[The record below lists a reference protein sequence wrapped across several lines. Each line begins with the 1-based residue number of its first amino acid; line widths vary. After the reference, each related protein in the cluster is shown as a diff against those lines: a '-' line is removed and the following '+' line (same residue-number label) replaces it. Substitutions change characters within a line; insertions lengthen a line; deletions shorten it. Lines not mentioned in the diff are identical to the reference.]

1 MSETRT
7 RIRLRSGGSTRIPDA
22 PRPELPDQVVMPLLD
37 RIVRQSLDEDY
48 RVVAERKAARARS
61 RRRERNRQRGRQRGL
76 QRAPKPP
83 PPRVR
88 PRRVAAAVMAVFG
101 VLVAIAA
108 VQTTRNAP
116 EANASRA
123 SLVDQIQ
130 ARRATIARLQG
141 RLDRLQTSITG
152 QRDALAQAAED
163 EQVLVARAERLGVR
177 SGFVAV
183 HGPGVRI
190 HLDDTPDGDVTQVVR
205 ASDLAMLVDG
215 LWNAGAEAIAVNNLR
230 LTALTAFAN
239 VGPAVHIGKV
249 PLDAPYTIEAIG
261 DQDTL
266 AADLLDTTFG
276 QRFYSLK
283 DSLGFPYDIRSVDEM
298 RLPAGQDLSLRT
310 VHLPDDSGNRP
321 QTDGGVNVP

>member
-1 MSETRT
+1 MSEART
-7 RIRLRSGGSTRIPDA
+7 PIRQRPGGSARITDA
-22 PRPELPDQVVMPLLD
+22 PPPELPDQVVMPLLD

-61 RRRERNRQRGRQRGL
+61 RRRERNRQRGL
-76 QRAPKPP
+76 QHAAKPA

-88 PRRVAAAVMAVFG
+88 PRRVAAAVMAAFG

-108 VQTTRNAP
+108 VQTARNAP
-116 EANASRA
+116 EENASRA

-141 RLDRLQTSITG
+141 RLVRLQSSITS

-163 EQVLVARAERLGVR
+163 QQVLVTRAERLGAR
-177 SGFVAV
+177 TGFVAV
-183 HGPGVRI
+183 RGPGVRI
-190 HLDDTPDGDVTQVVR
+190 HLDDTPEGDVTQVVR
-205 ASDLAMLVDG
+205 ASDLAMLIDG
-215 LWNAGAEAIAVNNLR
+215 LWNAGAEAIAVNNVR

-239 VGPAVHIGKV
+239 VGPAVHIGKL
-249 PLDAPYTIEAIG
+249 PLVAPYTIEAIG
-261 DQDTL
+261 DSDTL

-283 DSLGFPYDIRSVDEM
+283 DSLGFPYDIGSVDEM
-298 RLPAGQDLSLRT
+298 RLPADEDLNLRT
-310 VHLPDDSGNRP
+310 VHLPDESGNRP
-321 QTDGGVNVP
+321 DPGGGVNVP

>member
-1 MSETRT
+1 MPETRT
-7 RIRLRSGGSTRIPDA
+7 RIHPRTGGSTRIPDA
-22 PRPELPDQVVMPLLD
+22 PRAELPDQVVMPLLD

-48 RVVAERKAARARS
+48 RVVAERRAARARS
-61 RRRERNRQRGRQRGL
+61 RRRERNRQRGL
-76 QRAPKPP
+76 PRAPKPP

-108 VQTTRNAP
+108 VQTARNAP

-130 ARRATIARLQG
+130 ARRATIVRLQG
-141 RLDRLQTSITG
+141 RLVRLQTSITG
-152 QRDALAQAAED
+152 QRDALARAAED

-249 PLDAPYTIEAIG
+249 PLVAPYTIEAIG

-283 DSLGFPYDIRSVDEM
+283 DSLGFPYGIRSVDDL
-298 RLPAGQDLSLRT
+298 RLPAGQGPSLRT

-321 QTDGGVNVP
+321 GTDGGVNVP

>member
-7 RIRLRSGGSTRIPDA
+7 RVRRRSGSRIPDA
-22 PRPELPDQVVMPLLD
+22 PRPDLPDQVVMPLLD

-61 RRRERNRQRGRQRGL
+61 RRRERHRQRGL
-76 QRAPKPP
+76 QRGVQRTTKPP

-88 PRRVAAAVMAVFG
+88 PRRVAAGVMAVFG

-108 VQTTRNAP
+108 VQTARNAP

-123 SLVDQIQ
+123 SLVEQIQ
-130 ARRATIARLQG
+130 ARRATVERLQG
-141 RLDRLQTSITG
+141 RLDRLQTSIAS

-163 EQVLVARAERLGVR
+163 GQVLLTRADRLGVR

-183 HGPGVRI
+183 RGPGVRI
-190 HLDDTPDGDVTQVVR
+190 TLKDTPDGDVTQVVR

-249 PLDAPYTIEAIG
+249 PLVAPYVIEVIG
-261 DQDTL
+261 NPDTL
-266 AADLLDTTFG
+266 AANLLDTTFG

-283 DSLGFPYDIRSVDEM
+283 DSLGFPYDIGSVDDL
-298 RLPAGQDLSLRT
+298 RLPAAQGPHLRT
-310 VHLPDDSGNRP
+310 VHLPDDGGNRP
-321 QTDGGVNVP
+321 DTEGGVNVP